1 MVTAVDRD
9 RGEGADSMGRARE
22 ICLRQLE
29 TRPRSRAEL
38 AAVLDRHRIDRE
50 VAEVVLNRLAEVG
63 LVDDRAF
70 AAMLVS
76 SAQVNRGLGRR
87 GLAHEL
93 RRRGVDPEIS
103 SVALQAVDGIDEEAT
118 ARSLVRRRLAA
129 MDDLPVPV
137 RARRLAALLDRRGY
151 PADLV
156 LRVVMEELEGSME
169 D

>member
-1 MVTAVDRD
+1 
-9 RGEGADSMGRARE
+9 MGRARE

-38 AAVLDRHRIDRE
+38 AAVLDRHRIDQE

-76 SAQVNRGLGRR
+76 AAQVNRGLGRR
-87 GLAHEL
+87 ALAHEL

-103 SVALQAVDGIDEEAT
+103 SVALQAVDGDDEEAT

-129 MDDLPVPV
+129 MDDLPTPV

-151 PADLV
+151 PSDLV
-156 LRVVMEELEGSME
+156 LRVVMEELEGSVE